1 MHHVL
6 HQKSILVLHYLIL
19 KQKNI
24 GDRGFEFWV
33 FLDIYPSYR
42 VISPGKNKKILSSMW
57 NWVCYPINCN
67 SNFSE
72 STFKEHW
79 SANQSKIRKVKIL
92 GKFYYLCKNLSCKS
106 FQTRTQYHFPPF
118 RCYFPYCWC
127 QGEELSFHQTFIKTK
142 TTSNVSATTLVCG
155 VCRCI

>member
-1 MHHVL
+1 MGGESL
-6 HQKSILVLHYLIL
+6 SAA
-19 KQKNI
+19 
-24 GDRGFEFWV
+24 
-33 FLDIYPSYR
+33 
-42 VISPGKNKKILSSMW
+42 PGKNKKILSSMW
-57 NWVCYPINCN
+57 NWVCYPLNCN

-79 SANQSKIRKVKIL
+79 SGIRKVKIL

-155 VCRCI
+155 VCRCIYMYKERHNTRRKGIVHTCGECR